1 MRCLIRSH
9 RGRFSTFI
17 NFKSNPTEKGNYSPK
32 NLFRNFINDRTS
44 LLAEELKL
52 LLALALFKVSLT
64 NAWGTHAFERTRKWL
79 ILTWNQKFNAWTIWV
94 ESQFT
99 WVHYRSIRVQINY
112 AQEGS
117 LSFQLLS
124 LLNDFFIILI
134 LSSLTVKTWI
144 RQPEKGKNDCTR
156 VGWVFSAKSVTVL
169 CMYGNSKKIR
179 ENGNLLLENYFKI
192 QFSTSKIKRKKK
204 HQSLLISLWF

>member
-1 MRCLIRSH
+1 MLSRGQESVQFWLETWSLMLGLFEYKGSSRGSITDQFEFKLIM
-9 RGRFSTFI
+9 
-17 NFKSNPTEKGNYSPK
+17 
-32 NLFRNFINDRTS
+32 
-44 LLAEELKL
+44 LK
-52 LLALALFKVSLT
+52 
-64 NAWGTHAFERTRKWL
+64 R
-79 ILTWNQKFNAWTIWV
+79 
-94 ESQFT
+94 
-99 WVHYRSIRVQINY
+99 
-112 AQEGS
+112 GS

-204 HQSLLISLWF
+204 KTSISFNFFMILTHSLVVSLWQY